1 VQKSLS
7 RIFYGCFLFFFHTGI
22 SAQSVPLDDA
32 IAQSA
37 NKMGN
42 NLASGSRV
50 AVVNCVSRSAKLSS
64 YVLQE
69 MVVNLVDTGKFT
81 VVEREDLDIVNKE
94 LQYQLSGDVSDE
106 SAQAIGK
113 ILGAQ
118 VIITCAL
125 DDTSVLRVKAIA
137 VETARILAAFSV
149 TVQPGGKLETLTT
162 SIVLVKDCEITGADA
177 SLAPAINNIMVSTVS
192 GARDFCAV
200 TMESRTTARTAQI
213 AQGEKTAD
221 QSGIT
226 DAETILSGRLTL
238 EGGLFYF
245 SLSRVSAATGTV
257 ISGSTETYRS
267 SGTMIEGI
275 SGQVKRCLGIQV
287 IDDDRKVITVSSM
300 TELIQAIGSDRI
312 IHLAPGQYDLSKGY
326 QVKNASISWVD
337 EYDGPCPVV
346 KSVSNMALVGDGN
359 ETVMIRP
366 QYGWVMSFDTCSGIR
381 ISNLIFGHTT
391 PGQCLGGVL
400 RFKNCDDTEIRSSE
414 LYGSGTYGLGLERAS
429 AFLMEDCNVHDC
441 TYGLA
446 TLESSSD
453 VTFNNTAFRHTG
465 EFELISVVSSDHIAW
480 NDCDFEDN
488 WGSALFT
495 VDDDSRD
502 VRLAR
507 CGFKNNRV
515 RSFASG
521 NENLILENARF
532 DGNGFAVPKKK

>member
-1 VQKSLS
+1 
-7 RIFYGCFLFFFHTGI
+7 
-22 SAQSVPLDDA
+22 VPLDDA
-32 IAQSA
+32 IALSA
-37 NKMGN
+37 KKFESS
-42 NLASGSRV
+42 LASGSRI
-50 AVVNCVSRSAKLSS
+50 AVVNCVSRSVKLSS

-69 MVVNLVDTGKFT
+69 MIVNLVNTGKFT

-94 LQYQLSGDVSDE
+94 LQFQLSGDVSDE
-106 SAQAIGK
+106 SAQSIGK
-113 ILGAQ
+113 MLGAQ

-162 SIVLVKDCEITGADA
+162 SIVLVKDCEISGADI
-177 SLAPAINNIMVSTVS
+177 SLAPTIKNIMVSTVS
-192 GARDFCAV
+192 GAKDFRAV
-200 TMESRTTARTAQI
+200 TMESLTTAQD
-213 AQGEKTAD
+213 EKSAAH
-221 QSGIT
+221 SGT
-226 DAETILSGRLTL
+226 TNAETILSGKLTS
-238 EGGLFYF
+238 ESGLLYF
-245 SLSRVSAATGTV
+245 SLSRVNAATGTV

-275 SGQVKRCLGIQV
+275 SGQVKRCLGIQD
-287 IDDDRKVITVSSM
+287 IADDRKVITVTNM
-300 TELIQAIGSDRI
+300 TELLQAIGSDRI

-326 QVKNASISWVD
+326 LVKNANISWVD

-346 KSVSNMALVGDGN
+346 KSVSNMALVGDGR

-400 RFKNCDDTEIRSSE
+400 RFKNSDDTEIRSSE

-429 AFLMEDCNVHDC
+429 AFLMEDCTVHDC

-446 TLESSSD
+446 TIENSSN

-465 EFELISVVSSDHIAW
+465 EFNLVSVVSCDHIAW
-480 NDCDFEDN
+480 NDCSFEDN
-488 WGSALFT
+488 WGSSLFS
-495 VDDDSRD
+495 VDDESRD
-502 VRLAR
+502 IRLVRCA
-507 CGFKNNRV
+507 FTNNRV
-515 RSFASG
+515 HSFASG
-521 NENLILENARF
+521 IDNLILENPRF
-532 DGNGFAVPKKK
+532 DGNSFKIPQKK